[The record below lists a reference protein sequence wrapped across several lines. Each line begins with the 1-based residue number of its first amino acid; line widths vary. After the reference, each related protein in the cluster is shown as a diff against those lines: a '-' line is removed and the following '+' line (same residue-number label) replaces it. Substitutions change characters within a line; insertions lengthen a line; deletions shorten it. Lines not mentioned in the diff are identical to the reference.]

1 MCLNYLLA
9 VKKPAEDSDRKLV
22 RAGDF
27 VINSRSDRRGACGIS
42 PVDGSCSVI
51 NIVIHPRNK
60 QNAKYYSYALYQN
73 DFQRNSIGGDTELLP
88 IYGQLDGASLR
99 KPVTKTLGSGTNKN
113 CGFLRRKM
121 W

>member
-1 MCLNYLLA
+1 MPQLSSA
-9 VKKPAEDSDRKLV
+9 VKAAEDSDRKLV

-60 QNAKYYSYALYQN
+60 SKTLSITVTLFYQN

-88 IYGQLDGASLR
+88 ILD
-99 KPVTKTLGSGTNKN
+99 N
-113 CGFLRRKM
+113 
-121 W
+121 